1 MCYTALIRR
10 EALHEAFTP
19 CICHSAA
26 MLGSPQD
33 TFWRAHNEFKPQV
46 LAGSCKVPSLLPERT
61 YVLSYQRERKCMC
74 KCSRVW
80 PDMASLH
87 TLDCDRRLRFRESRS
102 ADAVA
107 TNFCS
112 SATVWVSPAACFAC
126 NSCVLRSSSCPC
138 CCFTTS
144 SSLALAACTCSLVP
158 SASQH
163 FLVCGMHGVILC
175 SPACVCSVLCRLV
188 DGGFIDGLQ
197 KIYIYYIKY
206 FHSTTK
212 EWNAEM

>member
-1 MCYTALIRR
+1 MCYTALTRR
-10 EALHEAFTP
+10 EVLHEAFTP

-26 MLGSPQD
+26 MLGSPRD
-33 TFWRAHNEFKPQV
+33 TFWRAHDDLKPQV
-46 LAGSCKVPSLLPERT
+46 LAGSFKVPSL
-61 YVLSYQRERKCMC
+61 QRERKCMC
-74 KCSRVW
+74 KCSSVW
-80 PDMASLH
+80 PDMASFH

-126 NSCVLRSSSCPC
+126 NSCVLRSSSCAC

-144 SSLALAACTCSLVP
+144 SSLALAACTCSPVP
-158 SASQH
+158 SASQQ
-163 FLVCGMHGVILC
+163 FLVCGMHVVFLC
-175 SPACVCSVLCRLV
+175 SPACVCSVPCRLV
-188 DGGFIDGLQ
+188 GGGFMNGLQ
-197 KIYIYYIKY
+197 KKKKYYIKY
-206 FHSTTK
+206 FHSTAK